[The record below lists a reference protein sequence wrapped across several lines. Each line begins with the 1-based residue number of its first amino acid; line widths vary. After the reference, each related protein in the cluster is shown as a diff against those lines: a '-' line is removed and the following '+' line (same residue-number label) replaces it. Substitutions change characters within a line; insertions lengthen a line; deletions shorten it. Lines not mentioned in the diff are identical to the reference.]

1 MNSIRSAYI
10 CGIFTLLCSAP
21 LMHAVALVD
30 VGDLFQFSIS
40 GLLKPES
47 GYAKNTNL
55 INSDEKDTTWFV
67 GNTTDIVFNVQDKKG
82 YVEAKIGTRNKFKA
96 GDPKATSST
105 SKETTRV
112 VDSLQAP
119 HSHASGK
126 LFFWA
131 REIWMRWD
139 LGNLFDMPFE
149 SDQYFTIGLF
159 PFQVGRGIA
168 LGDVFAAGSEL
179 LGFYSETYV
188 DQYAFGMLFSG
199 DVWSD
204 WVTYALY
211 AGLLKNKNG
220 AFKDIQEKVYASRY
234 GYSGMPQRGF
244 GDINYVI
251 AGYFDIFALHDDVY
265 GSMRLQPYFVFNQD
279 GGQKVVFEND
289 ATSIL
294 GTIGLEG
301 EYLSK
306 YVEFGFEMAMNAGQQ
321 AVHGWD
327 RNMITLISNDG
338 RISQVNS
345 HVVAATG
352 DKVPF
357 VDGSDAQKAIR
368 SVPQTE
374 CSNGKQIPGDFV
386 KIGYLDNPTGEI
398 SNSKDRFRDGYCTK
412 FNGWMILADS
422 SFWVIGKDLRLSFTA
437 GAASGDVNPNFNTKD
452 GDYQGFIGLQEA
464 YSGKR
469 VKFAFPTSK
478 IERPI
483 ANPINDPEDNVLTN
497 TLSGFT
503 NLIFVGTGLAW
514 APTNWE
520 NPIKVNPN
528 VIAYWMQHSVPKFA
542 PDVLNTTNCVP
553 QANPFLGIEMNLFV
567 DYNIVKNL
575 KIFTVMSVFIP
586 GTFYSDIKGRRA
598 EFKNFAEI
606 QGDSASGFTKD
617 KIPAYGDDAAWTLN
631 IGLEYRF

>member
-1 MNSIRSAYI
+1 VNNIRSA
-10 CGIFTLLCSAP
+10 CMRVIFLLLCSAQ
-21 LMHAVALVD
+21 LVHAVALVD
-30 VGDLFQFSIS
+30 VGDLFQFSIN

-47 GYAKNTNL
+47 GYAKNANL
-55 INSDEKDTTWFV
+55 INSDEADTTWFV
-67 GNTTDIVFNVQDKKG
+67 GNTTDIVFNIQDRKG
-82 YVEAKIGTRNKFKA
+82 YIETKIGTRNKFKA

-105 SKETTRV
+105 SKEATRV
-112 VDSLQAP
+112 VDSLQEP

-131 REIWMRWD
+131 REIWMRWN
-139 LGNLFDMPFE
+139 LGNIFNMPFTG
-149 SDQYFTIGLF
+149 DQYFTIGLF

-199 DVWSD
+199 DIWSD
-204 WVTYALY
+204 WITYALY

-220 AFKDIQEKVYASRY
+220 NFKDIQEKVYTSRY
-234 GYSGMPQRGF
+234 GHRDMPQRGF

-251 AGYFDIFALHDDVY
+251 AGYFDIYALHDDVY
-265 GSMRLQPYFVFNQD
+265 GSMRLQPYWVFNQD
-279 GGQKVVFEND
+279 GGQKVEFQND

-301 EYLSK
+301 EYLQK
-306 YVEFGFEMAMNAGQQ
+306 YFEFGFEMAFNAGKQ

-327 RNMITLISNDG
+327 RNAITLISNEG

-345 HVVAATG
+345 HVIAETG
-352 DKVPF
+352 DKVPY
-357 VDGSDAQKAIR
+357 VKDSAAQKAIIK
-368 SVPQTE
+368 VPQTE
-374 CSNGKQIPGDFV
+374 NSNGERIPGDFIQ
-386 KIGYLDNPTGEI
+386 IGYLENPTGIIKNGEE
-398 SNSKDRFRDGYCTK
+398 RFRDGYCTI
-412 FNGWMILADS
+412 FNGWMILADT
-422 SFWVIGKDLRLSFTA
+422 SFWVIEKDLRLSFTA
-437 GAASGDVNPNFNTKD
+437 GVASGDVNPNYTTKD
-452 GDYQGFIGLQEA
+452 GNYQGFIGLQEA

-483 ANPINDPEDNVLTN
+483 ANPINVPEDNVLTN

-503 NLIFVGTGLAW
+503 NLIFVGTGIAW
-514 APTNWE
+514 SPVEWE
-520 NPIKVNPN
+520 NPIKINPN
-528 VIAYWMQHSVPKFA
+528 VIAYWQQHSVPKIE
-542 PDVLNTTNCVP
+542 PLVPTTTNTGP
-553 QANPFLGIEMNLFV
+553 QANPFLGVEMNLFV

-575 KIFTVMSVFIP
+575 KIFGVMSVFIP

-598 EFKNFAEI
+598 SYEQAILETLDA
-606 QGDSASGFTKD
+606 DS
-617 KIPAYGDDAAWTLN
+617 IPKYGNDAAFTLN